1 MKEEIDIRDTDYR
14 VTLFG
19 QKKVGMMVSSGI
31 CWFVEKGVLEINN
44 LESKYYSSVNRI
56 LPVENI

>member
-14 VTLFG
+14 GTLFG

-44 LESKYYSSVNRI
+44 LKKFRI
-56 LPVENI
+56 RSHDCSGTF